1 MKLAYRNNT
10 NAEAISRIFN
20 KSLDKPEWYQ
30 VKAASNGGESEILI
44 YDYIGWPYNDPS
56 DLIREMADMGDILG
70 RINSPGGDVWDGMAI
85 YNAFATHKGGT
96 VTMRIEG
103 IAASM
108 ASVIAMAGKKVHA
121 YDNTMLMIHNA
132 WSYTAGNQYELSDMA
147 DLLGK
152 VDENMVDIYQGKSK
166 IGKRELSQMMKDTTF
181 MNAKEAKKKG
191 FVDVIIDGKT
201 AKADFD
207 LSIYGNAPEGYGQ
220 GESTIRDQEQAL
232 RDVGFS
238 QKEAKAILSGRKD
251 GTQRDV
257 EGIQAEVDRITNI
270 MKS

>member
-1 MKLAYRNNT
+1 MNLSYRNHT

-30 VKAASNGGESEILI
+30 IKAASDGEESEILI
-44 YDYIGWPYNDPS
+44 YDYIGWPYNDPV
-56 DLIREMADMGDILG
+56 DLIREMADMGDILA
-70 RINSPGGDVWDGMAI
+70 RINSPGGDVFDGLAI
-85 YNAFATHKGGT
+85 YNAFATHKGGN

-108 ASVIAMAGKKVHA
+108 ASIIAMAGKKVHA
-121 YDNTMLMIHNA
+121 YDNAMLMIHNA
-132 WSYTAGNQYELSDMA
+132 WAYTAGNQYELSDIA

-152 VDENMVDIYQGKSK
+152 IDENMVDIYQGKSK
-166 IGKRELSQMMKDTTF
+166 IGKRELSQMMIDTTF
-181 MNAKEAKKKG
+181 LNAKEAKNKG
-191 FVDVIIDGKT
+191 FVDVIVDGKA

-207 LSIYGNAPEGYGQ
+207 LSIYGNVPEGYGQ
-220 GESTIRDQEQAL
+220 EESTEREKERAL

-238 QKEAKAILSGRKD
+238 QKEAKAILAGRRE

-257 EGIQAEVDRITNI
+257 EGIQAEVERITNI

>member
-1 MKLAYRNNT
+1 MNLSYRNHT

-20 KSLDKPEWYQ
+20 KSLDNPEWYQ

-108 ASVIAMAGKKVHA
+108 ASVIAMAGKKLHA

-132 WSYTAGNQYELSDMA
+132 WTYTAGNQYELSDIA

-152 VDENMVDIYQGKSK
+152 IDENMVDIYQGKSK
-166 IGKRELSQMMKDTTF
+166 ISKRELSQMMKDTTF
-181 MNAKEAKKKG
+181 LNAKEAKNKG
-191 FVDVIIDGKT
+191 FVDVIVDGKA

-207 LSIYGNAPEGYGQ
+207 LSIYGNTPEGYGQ
-220 GESTIRDQEQAL
+220 GESTEREKERAL